1 MVTPTSLI
9 DSSLP
14 RSRVVT
20 AAFQRV
26 QVHANTRC
34 ANDKALSQHDAHREY
49 LVTGDWSCTS
59 TSSLVLNG
67 FQAIAS
73 KVAPAGRS
81 RKPSRSRPHSLP
93 PLISACE
100 LHCTDTRTGSDSL
113 QQASMVGPLPF
124 DWSPKVGFSIARRT
138 TRAAVSGVVRGRPG
152 RRVVEPSYFLATSL
166 RYHRRMVSGVT
177 MPAMSARAAPA
188 ENLAFHSQTAP
199 LMIAPFGGRVHH
211 EWPHRHHPTR

>member
-1 MVTPTSLI
+1 MTPTSLI
-9 DSSLP
+9 DWSLP

-34 ANDKALSQHDAHREY
+34 ANDKALSQHDAPREH
-49 LVTGDWSCTS
+49 LVTGDWSWTS

-73 KVAPAGRS
+73 KVARAGQS

-93 PLISACE
+93 PPISACE
-100 LHCTDTRTGSDSL
+100 LYCTDTRTRCDSL

-124 DWSPKVGFSIARRT
+124 DWSLSLARLQFQARR
-138 TRAAVSGVVRGRPG
+138 TRAAVSSAGKAARWVRSVHFSDLHKCEHG
-152 RRVVEPSYFLATSL
+152 
-166 RYHRRMVSGVT
+166 HK
-177 MPAMSARAAPA
+177 ARSDLVLDRDA
-188 ENLAFHSQTAP
+188 
-199 LMIAPFGGRVHH
+199 
-211 EWPHRHHPTR
+211 